1 MIGSHRI
8 ISFLLTTMSHS
19 KMKMLPTEDEVCIF
33 WRGFPNLTCSSCPTK
48 LKLWLEK
55 EDSLADQVDA
65 LISEALQDFPDED
78 DLDEA
83 AKYAAEIARVV
94 ITDKTR
100 YGHLR

>member
-1 MIGSHRI
+1 MY
-8 ISFLLTTMSHS
+8 LLEGLS
-19 KMKMLPTEDEVCIF
+19 KFNRQQLSDEA
-33 WRGFPNLTCSSCPTK
+33 
-48 LKLWLEK
+48 LKLWLEE